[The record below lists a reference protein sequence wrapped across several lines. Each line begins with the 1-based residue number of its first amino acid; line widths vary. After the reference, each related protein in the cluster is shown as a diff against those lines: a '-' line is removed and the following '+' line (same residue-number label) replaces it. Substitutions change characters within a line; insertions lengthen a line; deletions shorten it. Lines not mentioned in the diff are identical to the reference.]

1 MIRDLFEQITEDEAP
16 TAKPITAAYE
26 FELVLHYDNDK
37 QRAVYVSS
45 DGDENKAFW
54 LPKSQIE
61 MNPRG
66 RDVRATRLDGAVITL
81 PVVTVS
87 MPEWLAKANHL
98 I

>member
-1 MIRDLFEQITEDEAP
+1 MTRDLFDQITEDEAP

-37 QRAVYVSS
+37 QRAVYVSV
-45 DGDENKAFW
+45 DGDEHKAVW

-66 RDVRATRLDGAVITL
+66 RDVRATRKDGAVITL
-81 PVVTVS
+81 PVVMVS
-87 MPEWLAKANHL
+87 MGEWLAKEKGL